1 MPYQINYTDQTN
13 YGSITVEDQTINQE
27 TSLQFVGKNYTGY
40 AKIFGENFLHLLEN
54 FAKSTAP
61 TNPVI
66 GQLWYDTNT
75 IANPPQ
81 PQLKVYDGTSWV
93 AAGNVKKALSQP
105 VSSVIGDL
113 WVDTANQQL
122 YIWSGSTWILVGP
135 QFSEGTQSGPTVE
148 QIYDINNVQ
157 HVILK
162 NVVGGETVTI
172 LSKDAFTP
180 KVALDGFETIKQG
193 VNLSTKDFD
202 LDGTILNKFWGTSEK
217 ADALVIG
224 STTVSASNFLRSDTA
239 STTNYGLNVR
249 NNAGL
254 TIGSDL
260 GASLSVS
267 TNGAVLLYNRTE
279 GANVVIRVNQSGNS
293 QDVVTVSGTNV
304 GINKIN
310 PTEALDV
317 TGKITV
323 SNGIVVTSTTDSS
336 DLTTGSIRTLGGAS
350 ITKTLYVGTGAD
362 ITGPLNSNNII
373 PKTDSTYNLGSTTK
387 AFSRI
392 YADTVGNEDNTTQFI
407 GTFVGSFSGSVTGSA
422 SKLTSPTIFSITGDV
437 NSVTPISFTGQQP
450 GGVATFTTSLS
461 TDFINTKTAAVDS
474 LLTDEFII
482 NRPGTGL
489 RKITKTT
496 MFAQVATV
504 PAGAIFPF
512 GGSTAPNGYLLC
524 DGSEVLIADY
534 PELFAVIG
542 YSYKAV
548 GLILGVAT
556 FGLPDLRG
564 RFPLGADNMDG
575 GNLVPLLPSGATT
588 GTTIT
593 TPANRVTDVT
603 ADSVGLANGDEEKT
617 IDISNLPEHDHDMK
631 GDAGSQF
638 YALRNS
644 TTPISDTD
652 YITASGPTLT
662 GTTQLLP
669 TSGGVN
675 TGTTDVPLN
684 IMNPYLTINYIIFT
698 GRINP

>member
-13 YGSITVEDQTINQE
+13 YGSITVADQSINEE

-105 VSSVIGDL
+105 ITSVIGDL

-148 QIYDINNVQ
+148 EIYDINNVQ
-157 HVILK
+157 HVIFK
-162 NVVGGETVTI
+162 NIVGGETVAI
-172 LSKDAFTP
+172 FSKDAFTP

-193 VNLSTKDFD
+193 LNLSTKDFD
-202 LDGTILNKFWGTSEK
+202 LDGSMLNKFWGTAEK
-217 ADALVIG
+217 ADALVVG
-224 STTVSASNFLRSDTA
+224 NNTVLASNFLRSDTA

-260 GASLSVS
+260 GASLSVTS
-267 TNGAVLLYNRTE
+267 NGAVLLYNRTE
-279 GANVVIRVNQSGNS
+279 GANIVVRVNQSGTP

-304 GINKIN
+304 GINKNN

-317 TGKITV
+317 SGRITV
-323 SNGIVVTSTTDSS
+323 SNGLIVTATTDAS
-336 DLTTGSIRTLGGAS
+336 DLTTGSIKTAGGVS
-350 ITKTLYVGTGAD
+350 ITKSLFVGTGAD
-362 ITGPLNSNNII
+362 ITGVLTSNNIV
-373 PKTDSTYNLGSTTK
+373 PKLDSTYNLGSSTK
-387 AFSRI
+387 AFNRI
-392 YADTVGNEDNTTQFI
+392 YSDVVGNEDSTTQFI

-422 SKLTSPTIFSITGDV
+422 SRLTSPTIFSITGDV

-482 NRPGTGL
+482 NRPSVGL
-489 RKITKTT
+489 RKITKSTI
-496 MFAQVATV
+496 FSQIATV
-504 PAGAIFPF
+504 PAGAIFPYA
-512 GGSTAPNGYLLC
+512 GATAPDGYLFC

-534 PELFAVIG
+534 PELYAAIG
-542 YSYKAV
+542 YAYKAV

-564 RFPLGADNMDG
+564 RFALGADNMDNG
-575 GNLVPLLPSGATT
+575 LLVPLLPSGATT

-603 ADSVGLANGDEEKT
+603 ADTIGLGNGDEEKT
-617 IDISNLPEHDHDMK
+617 IDITNLPDHDHDLK

-644 TTPISDTD
+644 TTPIADTD
-652 YITASGPTLT
+652 FISASGPTLT
-662 GTTQLLP
+662 GTAQLLP
-669 TSGGVN
+669 NSGGVN
-675 TGTTDVPLN
+675 AGTTDVPLN

>member
-267 TNGAVLLYNRTE
+267 TNGAMLLYNRTE

-350 ITKTLYVGTGAD
+350 ISKTLYVGTGAD

-387 AFSRI
+387 AFNRI

>member
-267 TNGAVLLYNRTE
+267 TTGAVLLYNRTE

-644 TTPISDTD
+644 TTPIADTD